1 MSSATV
7 FWRGERIGFISDGPL
22 SVSELLK
29 QVEEYFKARFML
41 IHQGVV
47 VDHSLQVSVFGDNP
61 VFILVEK
68 GKRQRDELEVNESKF
83 SKM

>member
-1 MSSATV
+1 MTSATV
-7 FWRGERIGFISDGPL
+7 LWRGERVGFISDGPL

-29 QVEEYFKARFML
+29 QAEERFKARFML

-47 VDHSLQVSVFGDNP
+47 VDLSLQVSVFGDNP

-68 GKRQRDELEVNESKF
+68 EKRQRDELEVNESKF
-83 SKM
+83 SKI